1 MQDITTLLDE
11 LTTNIYKAQEM
22 TSGISGVET
31 GFTEFDRLTGGLQK
45 SELILIS
52 GSVCMGKTA
61 FALSMIRN
69 KVHIDSNVG
78 IIYFSTRLSEMQL
91 VQMLVCGEMNV
102 ELSTLKRG
110 LLSVEQQNL
119 LNSFIEQCK
128 TKTIYIDD
136 TPNQGFD
143 QLLSEIEDIR
153 SSYLIEC
160 IFIDNLNELC
170 QNNKTD
176 IETGLKEL
184 KDLAKIIDLPVI
196 VLHESEELEITDTS
210 IDFYDIQRQISGYKQ
225 VDMHCF
231 LHRPEYYRI
240 TEDESGHSVLGD
252 AELFIL
258 RNRGNTGSIKLKYDG
273 RMFQFQKKR
282 S

>member
-1 MQDITTLLDE
+1 
-11 LTTNIYKAQEM
+11 
-22 TSGISGVET
+22 
-31 GFTEFDRLTGGLQK
+31 
-45 SELILIS
+45 
-52 GSVCMGKTA
+52 
-61 FALSMIRN
+61 
-69 KVHIDSNVG
+69 
-78 IIYFSTRLSEMQL
+78 
-91 VQMLVCGEMNV
+91 MNV

-136 TPNQGFD
+136 TPNQRFD

-160 IFIDNLNELC
+160 IFIDNLNEIC
-170 QNNKTD
+170 QNNNKKD

-184 KDLAKIIDLPVI
+184 KDLAKIINLPVI